1 MCRKTETIDGREPLW
16 NRVQSGRA
24 GLLRPREKKKART
37 VLSGAVGSCMETSL
51 KYVLRKV
58 GGGYPLNRF
67 FLEVEYVL
75 FIWYLESYTH
85 SIIYPLLN

>member
-1 MCRKTETIDGREPLW
+1 MLSFNVSNNRHITETIDGREPLW

-24 GLLRPREKKKART
+24 GLLRPREKKKAKT

-58 GGGYPLNRF
+58 GGGYPLKSILSRSRIR
-67 FLEVEYVL
+67 VV
-75 FIWYLESYTH
+75 YLVFRKLHT
-85 SIIYPLLN
+85 

>member
-1 MCRKTETIDGREPLW
+1 MVENRCGTECKA
-16 NRVQSGRA
+16 A
-24 GLLRPREKKKART
+24 GPVYFDQERKKAKT